1 MNKNISRRD
10 FIKAAA
16 VSGLGVAA
24 ASVLGGC
31 AKKTRR
37 HLYSWNLQRN
47 CSGNGKNH
55 CNCYLRC

>member
-31 AKKTRR
+31 AKNQKASIP
-37 HLYSWNLQRN
+37 LEPIAQL
-47 CSGNGKNH
+47 
-55 CNCYLRC
+55 LREWEKSL

>member
-31 AKKTRR
+31 AKKPEA
-37 HLYSWNLQRN
+37 QR
-47 CSGNGKNH
+47 
-55 CNCYLRC
+55 LREWEKSL